1 VLEFIIVGTG
11 SGILIEISFNLFSQS
26 LVKLEQ
32 DGHFLIAR
40 IWAWVIDLNR
50 AGTYSGVLIEIT
62 IFLFSNLGEA
72 QTSWSPCDHL
82 DLNLSAWDY
91 HCRYW
96 K

>member
-40 IWAWVIDLNR
+40 I
-50 AGTYSGVLIEIT
+50 
-62 IFLFSNLGEA
+62 
-72 QTSWSPCDHL
+72 
-82 DLNLSAWDY
+82 
-91 HCRYW
+91 
-96 K
+96 